1 MPHPVF
7 RRLNTTNMD
16 RYNNVTYEST
26 PEGGAVA
33 LASCRAGE
41 AMPEERGREMLEAM
55 AERRDELFMI

>member
-1 MPHPVF
+1 
-7 RRLNTTNMD
+7 MD

-41 AMPEERGREMLEAM
+41 AMSEERGREMLEAM